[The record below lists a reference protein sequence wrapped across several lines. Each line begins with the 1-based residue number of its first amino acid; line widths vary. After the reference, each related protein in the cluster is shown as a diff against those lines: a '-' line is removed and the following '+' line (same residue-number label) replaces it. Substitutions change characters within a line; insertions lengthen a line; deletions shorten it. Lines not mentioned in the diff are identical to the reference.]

1 MTFVKNPPREYLF
14 ARFLFLFTLYFLT
27 TRSVVIPV
35 LTCCVPFF
43 WGVEARC
50 FHSNWVK
57 LVTVWHTPLRLG
69 SYEDPLGS
77 EQ

>member
-1 MTFVKNPPREYLF
+1 MLGVCLD
-14 ARFLFLFTLYFLT
+14 LVG
-27 TRSVVIPV
+27 S
-35 LTCCVPFF
+35 
-43 WGVEARC
+43 VEARC

-77 EQ
+77 EVSNEKKHGLFRVYRGLYYPVIWGLL